1 MGRKSKKA
9 GLDVHAELI
18 QPVVQQ
24 ELTQHCKAALFQQ
37 KIKKQGMF
45 DQFKPPW
52 TPKPSSF
59 FLAGLVP
66 KIPMMV
72 SKKRCLGVLHGQNC
86 LLFPIQT
93 RLVILPSVTAKSQV
107 LQKQDLSA
115 CEAWT
120 QTETSNTQEKKPR
133 NLSWESPLAQIILND
148 TSEESYTKQD
158 FPWDAWMV

>member
-72 SKKRCLGVLHGQNC
+72 SKKRCLGNLHGQNC
-86 LLFPIQT
+86 LLFPTEYDTNQSRDFTISHSK
-93 RLVILPSVTAKSQV
+93 VSSPAKTGP
-107 LQKQDLSA
+107 LS
-115 CEAWT
+115 
-120 QTETSNTQEKKPR
+120 
-133 NLSWESPLAQIILND
+133 L
-148 TSEESYTKQD
+148 
-158 FPWDAWMV
+158 